1 MFNRKAFE
9 WKHYLIYWGYN
20 YKENYD
26 RIFAGV
32 LRFLT
37 LIELGVCILV
47 PNSIIYPQNRAG
59 KPVINPSG
67 KYMIKLRINGVSR
80 KVNLRCM
87 YLAIFYNPR
96 IIFSFL
102 ITCKNSVL
110 CSLFEGHWLSLTYCC
125 RSWYKICTWKKV
137 VTCLVSAVRKIEK
150 SDCHTRN
157 RTPHCPFPRSD
168 AIPLK
173 VVRKVHRWQHS
184 YIPLDEYRRKQCVHR

>member
-9 WKHYLIYWGYN
+9 WKHYLIYWDYN

-87 YLAIFYNPR
+87 YLAIFDNPR
-96 IIFSFL
+96 IIFFIFNYLQKFSALFTVWRPL
-102 ITCKNSVL
+102 AFVNVL
-110 CSLFEGHWLSLTYCC
+110 LQ
-125 RSWYKICTWKKV
+125 IMV
-137 VTCLVSAVRKIEK
+137 
-150 SDCHTRN
+150 
-157 RTPHCPFPRSD
+157 
-168 AIPLK
+168 
-173 VVRKVHRWQHS
+173 
-184 YIPLDEYRRKQCVHR
+184 

>member
-80 KVNLRCM
+80 KVNLRFM
-87 YLAIFYNPR
+87 YLAIFDNPR

-137 VTCLVSAVRKIEK
+137 VTCLVYTVRKIEK

-157 RTPHCPFPRSD
+157 RTPHCPFPQFD

-173 VVRKVHRWQHS
+173 VVHKVHRWQHS